1 MNAFVSIALMVSILS
16 LALIAVEVKRV
27 LIGIVLLCIMNGL
40 IGVMFW
46 FLYSPFVALFTVLIY
61 VGALAALFLTT
72 ASLVGQE
79 TILDLKGRAR
89 SVGLITSLLVAALLI
104 ITLVTEPFPIYSP
117 TDSSDLI
124 APEITE
130 IISSVSRFLWSER
143 APDLLA
149 KALVLVSAIACG
161 IYILG
166 KRET

>member
-1 MNAFVSIALMVSILS
+1 MDNSAIVVLMVSILS

-46 FLYSPFVALFTVLIY
+46 LLYSPFVALFTVLIY

-72 ASLVGQE
+72 ASLVG
-79 TILDLKGRAR
+79 KGAIIDVKGHAR
-89 SVGLITSLLVAALLI
+89 LLGVITSLLLALILVF
-104 ITLVTEPFPIYSP
+104 TLATEPFPIYSP
-117 TDSSDLI
+117 ADPSTLI
-124 APEITE
+124 VPDIPN
-130 IISSVSRFLWSER
+130 IISAVSHFLWSKR
-143 APDLLA
+143 APDLFA
-149 KALVLVSAIACG
+149 KALVLISAIACG